1 MLGTLF
7 KEQTNKGLKFGKIL
21 FENKEVIK
29 GEKDGLFRDYFDDG
43 ESIRCEG
50 VIQDGESCMGEWIY
64 YLINGDVLLSII

>member
-1 MLGTLF
+1 M
-7 KEQTNKGLKFGKIL
+7 

-50 VIQDGESCMGEWIY
+50 VIQDGEMHGEWIY
-64 YLINGDVLLSII
+64 YLINGDVDAKYYLDNGKLTRMDRHAWITDLK